1 MLKDIDVVIP
11 VCYLIEYSNNHPK
24 TSRNSWQYFN
34 DEPGIDIDS
43 TIINFSYD
51 NNSKKVLFELKPK
64 NKT

>member
-1 MLKDIDVVIP
+1 MLKDID
-11 VCYLIEYSNNHPK
+11 HPK